1 MFMDYENSAGSM
13 GHNFV
18 GNWFFVLQ
26 YKMIQQF
33 VKNLWG
39 RKNMGKAKP
48 YNPLTSNPMSND
60 DSTVA
65 CTIYSL

>member
-1 MFMDYENSAGSM
+1 MFMDYENSVGSM

-18 GNWFFVLQ
+18 GNCFFALQ
-26 YKMIQQF
+26 YKMIQQL